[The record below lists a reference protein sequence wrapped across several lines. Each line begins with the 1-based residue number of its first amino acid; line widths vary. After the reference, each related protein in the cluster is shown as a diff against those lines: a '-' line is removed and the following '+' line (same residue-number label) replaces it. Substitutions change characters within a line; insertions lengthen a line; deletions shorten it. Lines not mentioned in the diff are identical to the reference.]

1 MLPGGN
7 SPSDVFFLLL
17 LVQSFSAITS
27 DTSPHQMS
35 ARSFPLKKAGRRRP
49 GAGNYYVRTPT
60 ADFKLSQRCQEV
72 GLRMGPLRAGGFA
85 AAGAV
90 LGTLGTTSVSAA
102 LGSMHDCGSHIPSCT
117 LSPRP
122 HWQLPTAALVLRDP
136 RVDPAVLCSPQ
147 WGNRPVTDRCIPGV
161 HDVCRTGC
169 QMLPGSL
176 QEPQD
181 QAHFLILFLPLLL
194 SNNCS
199 SLFPLGAKCYGQ
211 SFSPTR
217 LLWEQGAPVPGGSGA
232 AMAEIPP
239 GSGLARPEGTASS
252 AGRRWQRCSS
262 ALQQ

>member
-1 MLPGGN
+1 M
-7 SPSDVFFLLL
+7 
-17 LVQSFSAITS
+17 
-27 DTSPHQMS
+27 
-35 ARSFPLKKAGRRRP
+35 
-49 GAGNYYVRTPT
+49 
-60 ADFKLSQRCQEV
+60 
-72 GLRMGPLRAGGFA
+72 
-85 AAGAV
+85 
-90 LGTLGTTSVSAA
+90 
-102 LGSMHDCGSHIPSCT
+102 
-117 LSPRP
+117 
-122 HWQLPTAALVLRDP
+122 
-136 RVDPAVLCSPQ
+136 
-147 WGNRPVTDRCIPGV
+147 
-161 HDVCRTGC
+161 CRTGC

-181 QAHFLILFLPLLL
+181 QAHFVILFLPLLL